1 MTIGVGIIGF
11 GVMGRTH
18 AAAYQWAAARGLAVE
33 LRAVCSRRARIRR
46 EGQLGGNLDALAGP
60 DLDVDESVVRAY
72 NDHRE
77 LLADPAIDAVSI
89 TTYTE
94 THVPI
99 ALAALA
105 AGKHVLVEKPV
116 ALRLADVELLAA
128 AVPSG
133 LVCMPAFCMRHW
145 PGWPWLKARIED
157 GSFGALRSLL
167 LRRFSEPP
175 AWSPWF
181 YGDVAQTG
189 NALWDLHVHDADFA
203 RWCCGDPA
211 TLAAAGTPSRLTTL
225 YGYPEGPAQVVV
237 EGGYVPV
244 PGFGFR
250 MRYLAIFDEAV
261 VDFQHDRADPVLL
274 TRAGRTEPVPLPD
287 GTAYEQQAAHFVE
300 QVLGASSEP
309 PRATMADA
317 VAVTR
322 LLERE
327 AGMVGSEK
335 HEGRREK

>member
-18 AAAYQWAAARGLAVE
+18 ARAYQYAGSQGLSVE
-33 LRAVCSRRARIRR
+33 LRGVCSRRAEIDQ
-46 EGQLGGNLDALAGP
+46 EGERGGNLDELAGNP
-60 DLDVDESVVRAY
+60 DDLDFAGVRAY
-72 NDHRE
+72 NDHE
-77 LLADPAIDAVSI
+77 ALLEDPEIHAVSI

-116 ALRLADVELLAA
+116 ALRLADVELLADG
-128 AVPSG
+128 VPEG

-145 PGWPWLKARIED
+145 PGWAWLKARIED
-157 GSFGALRSLL
+157 QSFGALRSLF

-181 YGDVAQTG
+181 YGNPAMTG
-189 NALWDLHVHDADFA
+189 NALFDLHVHDADFA
-203 RWCCGDPA
+203 LWCCGVPDRIA
-211 TLAAAGTPSRLTTL
+211 MAGTPSRMSSL
-225 YGYPEGPAQVVV
+225 YGYAEGPGQVVV

-244 PGFGFR
+244 AGFGFQ
-250 MRYLAIFDEAV
+250 MRYQAIFDDAV
-261 VDFQHDRADPVLL
+261 VTFRHDRDPLVLL
-274 TRAGRTEPVPLPD
+274 TRGGRTEPVELPSA
-287 GTAYEQQAAHFVE
+287 TAYELQGRHFIE
-300 QVLGASSEP
+300 QVLGTTGEP

-322 LLERE
+322 LLEWE
-327 AGMVGSEK
+327 AGVLQD
-335 HEGRREK
+335 RT

>member
-1 MTIGVGIIGF
+1 MTLGVGIIGF

-18 AAAYQWAAARGLAVE
+18 ARAYEYARRQGLDVQ
-33 LRAVCSRRARIRR
+33 LRAVCSRRAEINR
-46 EGQLGGNLDALAGP
+46 EGERGGNLDELAGNP
-60 DLDVDESVVRAY
+60 DDLDLARVRAY
-72 NDHRE
+72 NDHRA
-77 LLADPAIDAVSI
+77 LLENPDIHAVSI

-128 AVPSG
+128 GVPAG

-157 GSFGALRSLL
+157 GVFGALRSLL

-175 AWSPWF
+175 GWSPWF
-181 YGDVAQTG
+181 YGNPAMTG
-189 NALWDLHVHDADFA
+189 NALFDLHVHDADFA
-203 RWCCGDPA
+203 LWCCGVPDRVA
-211 TLAAAGTPSRLTTL
+211 SAGTPSRMTSL
-225 YGYPEGPAQVVV
+225 YGYDQGPGQVVV

-250 MRYLAIFDEAV
+250 MRYLAIFDGAV
-261 VDFQHDRADPVLL
+261 VDFRHDRAHPVLL
-274 TRAGRTEPVPLPD
+274 TRDGQTEPVDLPAA
-287 GTAYEQQAAHFVE
+287 TAYELQARHFVE
-300 QVLGASSEP
+300 QVLGATTEP

-322 LLERE
+322 VLEVE
-327 AGMVGSEK
+327 AGLLAP
-335 HEGRREK
+335 